1 MDGKIH
7 SNLTLSPQTPQR
19 YLIEHQYVTSSIIY
33 TLSRRTLHI
42 LIKRYLIERFALV
55 HHKVRPEVEDVDGF
69 VQFAVENIHGLC
81 RHQHVARVIRERQLS
96 KTRLD

>member
-1 MDGKIH
+1 MQDGRWQTHLTPICYFLYYLYVIL
-7 SNLTLSPQTPQR
+7 SNT
-19 YLIEHQYVTSSIIY
+19 Y
-33 TLSRRTLHI
+33 TLLQL